1 MEEISLVVV
10 YVSLV
15 KKKKIFYLNLFY
27 MALIDIFIDTWM
39 SAFRNICFY
48 CNVYCIETKMNWKQK
63 VEMK

>member
-1 MEEISLVVV
+1 
-10 YVSLV
+10 
-15 KKKKIFYLNLFY
+15 

-39 SAFRNICFY
+39 SAFKNICFY

>member
-27 MALIDIFIDTWM
+27 MALIDIFIDT
-39 SAFRNICFY
+39 
-48 CNVYCIETKMNWKQK
+48 
-63 VEMK
+63 